1 MNIECRMSN
10 IKTRATSDACP
21 EHCRRERRATCYGI
35 TLIEM
40 LVVLAVIML
49 LAGIVVG
56 VGLGIENQS
65 KKKAVKATFALLE
78 SALQEYY
85 DFTGRFPAANDA
97 NPNVNC
103 EILYAALN
111 SLPGSRRILENI
123 SEKIIHNKFTNPA
136 PGPPIYEIYDPWGT
150 VLDYRYTAG
159 DSFPRLISA
168 GPDKKTGV
176 GFDGD
181 NITNR

>member
-1 MNIECRMSN
+1 M
-10 IKTRATSDACP
+10 
-21 EHCRRERRATCYGI
+21 

-40 LVVLAVIML
+40 LVVLAVIVL

-65 KKKAVKATFALLE
+65 KKKAVKAAFALLE

-85 DFTGRFPAANDA
+85 DFTGMFPAANDA
-97 NPNVNC
+97 DPNVNC
-103 EILYAALN
+103 EILYAALD

-123 SEKIIHNKFTNPA
+123 SEKVIHNKFNPA
-136 PGPPIYEIYDPWGT
+136 VVPPIYEIYDPWGT
-150 VLDYRYTAG
+150 VIDYRYIAS

-168 GPDKKTGV
+168 GPDKKTGI

>member
-1 MNIECRMSN
+1 MSN
-10 IKTRATSDACP
+10 IKTPAPSAACP
-21 EHCRRERRATCYGI
+21 EHCRRERRAACYGM

-40 LVVLAVIML
+40 LVVVAVIML

-78 SALQEYY
+78 AALQEYY

-103 EILYAALN
+103 EILYEALN

-123 SEKIIHNKFTNPA
+123 SEKVIHNKFNPA
-136 PGPPIYEIYDPWGT
+136 VVPPIYEIYDPWGT
-150 VLDYRYTAG
+150 VLDYRYIAG

-168 GPDKKTGV
+168 GPDKKTGI

>member
-1 MNIECRMSN
+1 MSN
-10 IKTRATSDACP
+10 IKTRAPTT
-21 EHCRRERRATCYGI
+21 ERRAACYGM

-40 LVVLAVIML
+40 LVVLAVIIL

-78 SALQEYY
+78 GALQEYY

-123 SEKIIHNKFTNPA
+123 SEKIIHNKFNPA
-136 PGPPIYEIYDPWGT
+136 VVPPIYEIYDPWST
-150 VLDYRYTAG
+150 VLDYRYIAG